1 MKLICI
7 GDSLT
12 FGYGVRPSQ
21 RWTRLCAQETG
32 WEIVNEGIS
41 GDTTGGMLVRLRTLL
56 AERDICVQRP
66 LMLLMGGA
74 NDIFFSGT
82 DTGARANMGAM
93 LNQLLSL
100 GVHTMIGIPMPICA
114 ENAPPAWA
122 AVVDFRSAERQ
133 LEQYCAWLRRF
144 SKCFGAECID
154 FRADFFD
161 PNGRLKRELLL
172 DGSAPDAGGPSD
184 HGAAIERSSEKRTTR
199 ITAIKETTMKLSYL
213 DLMTTDP
220 SYNLA
225 MEQYVFDCLPRDR
238 MYFMLW
244 QNDNA
249 IIVGKYQNTISE
261 INEEAVRE
269 RGIRV
274 VRRLSGGGAVYHDMG
289 NLNFTFITD
298 AGGSG
303 TLDMKLFCEPVV
315 RTLAA
320 LGVRAEV
327 NGRNDITIDGKK
339 FSGNSQYL
347 RQGRVMHHG
356 TIMFDSD
363 LSVVGEALRVD
374 PTKIQTKGIRSV
386 RSRVTNVAEHLP
398 ERVTLPEFR
407 RILLENI
414 LRENPGEEYPLTPDD
429 LAAVE
434 KLRTE
439 RYATW
444 EWNYGKSPACTML
457 RRSRVDGCGLIE
469 AYITVEHGL
478 VSAVTFKGD
487 FFSAEE
493 PEELAARFV
502 GHTPDR
508 AGYTAALD
516 GVEAARY
523 FAGLQTDE
531 LIDILCEA

>member
-1 MKLICI
+1 
-7 GDSLT
+7 
-12 FGYGVRPSQ
+12 
-21 RWTRLCAQETG
+21 
-32 WEIVNEGIS
+32 
-41 GDTTGGMLVRLRTLL
+41 
-56 AERDICVQRP
+56 
-66 LMLLMGGA
+66 
-74 NDIFFSGT
+74 
-82 DTGARANMGAM
+82 
-93 LNQLLSL
+93 
-100 GVHTMIGIPMPICA
+100 
-114 ENAPPAWA
+114 
-122 AVVDFRSAERQ
+122 
-133 LEQYCAWLRRF
+133 
-144 SKCFGAECID
+144 
-154 FRADFFD
+154 
-161 PNGRLKRELLL
+161 
-172 DGSAPDAGGPSD
+172 
-184 HGAAIERSSEKRTTR
+184 
-199 ITAIKETTMKLSYL
+199 MKLSYL

-261 INEEAVRE
+261 INEQAVRE

-298 AGGSG
+298 AGGSSA
-303 TLDMKLFCEPVV
+303 LDMKLFCAPVV

-320 LGVRAEV
+320 LGVKAEV

-414 LRENPGEEYPLTPDD
+414 LR
-429 LAAVE
+429 
-434 KLRTE
+434 
-439 RYATW
+439 
-444 EWNYGKSPACTML
+444 
-457 RRSRVDGCGLIE
+457 
-469 AYITVEHGL
+469 
-478 VSAVTFKGD
+478 
-487 FFSAEE
+487 
-493 PEELAARFV
+493 
-502 GHTPDR
+502 
-508 AGYTAALD
+508 
-516 GVEAARY
+516 
-523 FAGLQTDE
+523 
-531 LIDILCEA
+531 

>member
-1 MKLICI
+1 
-7 GDSLT
+7 
-12 FGYGVRPSQ
+12 
-21 RWTRLCAQETG
+21 
-32 WEIVNEGIS
+32 
-41 GDTTGGMLVRLRTLL
+41 
-56 AERDICVQRP
+56 
-66 LMLLMGGA
+66 
-74 NDIFFSGT
+74 
-82 DTGARANMGAM
+82 
-93 LNQLLSL
+93 
-100 GVHTMIGIPMPICA
+100 
-114 ENAPPAWA
+114 
-122 AVVDFRSAERQ
+122 
-133 LEQYCAWLRRF
+133 
-144 SKCFGAECID
+144 
-154 FRADFFD
+154 
-161 PNGRLKRELLL
+161 
-172 DGSAPDAGGPSD
+172 
-184 HGAAIERSSEKRTTR
+184 
-199 ITAIKETTMKLSYL
+199 MKLSYL

-298 AGGSG
+298 AGGSS

-434 KLRTE
+434 KLRAE

-444 EWNYGKSPACTML
+444 EWNYGRSPKFDMTGKRYWDGGCLEVGISVAHGVITDVRFHGDFLAVCSVEPLVEAL
-457 RRSRVDGCGLIE
+457 RGVPFRREDVRRVLDSRRAVPLGPAAMETLTVIAYNQPVSRAFIEQVRGVDSSSSVSGLLEKGLIE
-469 AYITVEHGL
+469 EAGRLDLPGRPVAFRTTDVFLRCFGL
-478 VSAVTFKGD
+478 SSLEDLPPVRGTES
-487 FFSAEE
+487 
-493 PEELAARFV
+493 
-502 GHTPDR
+502 
-508 AGYTAALD
+508 
-516 GVEAARY
+516 EAA
-523 FAGLQTDE
+523 Q
-531 LIDILCEA
+531 

>member
-1 MKLICI
+1 M
-7 GDSLT
+7 
-12 FGYGVRPSQ
+12 
-21 RWTRLCAQETG
+21 
-32 WEIVNEGIS
+32 
-41 GDTTGGMLVRLRTLL
+41 
-56 AERDICVQRP
+56 
-66 LMLLMGGA
+66 
-74 NDIFFSGT
+74 
-82 DTGARANMGAM
+82 
-93 LNQLLSL
+93 
-100 GVHTMIGIPMPICA
+100 
-114 ENAPPAWA
+114 
-122 AVVDFRSAERQ
+122 
-133 LEQYCAWLRRF
+133 
-144 SKCFGAECID
+144 
-154 FRADFFD
+154 
-161 PNGRLKRELLL
+161 
-172 DGSAPDAGGPSD
+172 
-184 HGAAIERSSEKRTTR
+184 
-199 ITAIKETTMKLSYL
+199 
-213 DLMTTDP
+213 
-220 SYNLA
+220 
-225 MEQYVFDCLPRDR
+225 
-238 MYFMLW
+238 
-244 QNDNA
+244 
-249 IIVGKYQNTISE
+249 
-261 INEEAVRE
+261 
-269 RGIRV
+269 

-434 KLRTE
+434 KLRAE

-457 RRSRVDGCGLIE
+457 RRRRVDGCGLIE

-493 PEELAARFV
+493 PEALAARFV

-516 GVEAARY
+516 GVETARY
-523 FAGLQTDE
+523 FAGLQADE
-531 LIDILCEA
+531 LIDILCEG

>member
-1 MKLICI
+1 
-7 GDSLT
+7 
-12 FGYGVRPSQ
+12 
-21 RWTRLCAQETG
+21 
-32 WEIVNEGIS
+32 
-41 GDTTGGMLVRLRTLL
+41 
-56 AERDICVQRP
+56 
-66 LMLLMGGA
+66 
-74 NDIFFSGT
+74 
-82 DTGARANMGAM
+82 
-93 LNQLLSL
+93 
-100 GVHTMIGIPMPICA
+100 
-114 ENAPPAWA
+114 
-122 AVVDFRSAERQ
+122 
-133 LEQYCAWLRRF
+133 
-144 SKCFGAECID
+144 
-154 FRADFFD
+154 
-161 PNGRLKRELLL
+161 
-172 DGSAPDAGGPSD
+172 
-184 HGAAIERSSEKRTTR
+184 
-199 ITAIKETTMKLSYL
+199 MKLSYL

-414 LRENPGEEYPLTPDD
+414 LRENPGEGISAD
-429 LAAVE
+429 A
-434 KLRTE
+434 
-439 RYATW
+439 
-444 EWNYGKSPACTML
+444 G
-457 RRSRVDGCGLIE
+457 RSCSGG
-469 AYITVEHGL
+469 
-478 VSAVTFKGD
+478 
-487 FFSAEE
+487 
-493 PEELAARFV
+493 
-502 GHTPDR
+502 
-508 AGYTAALD
+508 
-516 GVEAARY
+516 EAARG
-523 FAGLQTDE
+523 ALCHLGVE
-531 LIDILCEA
+531 LWEIPCLHDAAPPPRGRLRADRGVHHGRARSRLGGHL

>member
-1 MKLICI
+1 
-7 GDSLT
+7 
-12 FGYGVRPSQ
+12 
-21 RWTRLCAQETG
+21 
-32 WEIVNEGIS
+32 
-41 GDTTGGMLVRLRTLL
+41 
-56 AERDICVQRP
+56 
-66 LMLLMGGA
+66 
-74 NDIFFSGT
+74 
-82 DTGARANMGAM
+82 
-93 LNQLLSL
+93 
-100 GVHTMIGIPMPICA
+100 
-114 ENAPPAWA
+114 
-122 AVVDFRSAERQ
+122 
-133 LEQYCAWLRRF
+133 
-144 SKCFGAECID
+144 
-154 FRADFFD
+154 
-161 PNGRLKRELLL
+161 
-172 DGSAPDAGGPSD
+172 
-184 HGAAIERSSEKRTTR
+184 
-199 ITAIKETTMKLSYL
+199 MKLSYL

-244 QNDNA
+244 QNGNA

-274 VRRLSGGGAVYHDMG
+274 VRPPPPRRGGGPPRARPRA
-289 NLNFTFITD
+289 TFITD
-298 AGGSG
+298 ADGSG

-320 LGVRAEV
+320 LGVKAEV

-434 KLRTE
+434 KLRAE

-457 RRSRVDGCGLIE
+457 RRRRVDGCGLIE

-478 VSAVTFKGD
+478 VSAVTFKGN

-493 PEELAARFV
+493 PEALAAHFV

-516 GVEAARY
+516 GVETARY

-531 LIDILCEA
+531 LIDILCEG